1 MDMAKIPKNLSDTA
15 MFGDY
20 KETLTFE
27 NENYAEETATPQP
40 VRGIQ
45 KDNKNYAN
53 EFFTPEL
60 QEKVGKALLE
70 LKVKLY
76 KEGIVDFD
84 IKVTTQDKQIILT
97 GVPSK
102 AEKKKA
108 K

>member
-1 MDMAKIPKNLSDTA
+1 MAKIPKNLSDTA

-20 KETLTFE
+20 KENITFE
-27 NENYAEETATPQP
+27 NDNFVEEETTILPN
-40 VRGIQ
+40 RGI
-45 KDNKNYAN
+45 KKESKSYTS

-76 KEGIVDFD
+76 NEGIVDFE
-84 IKVTTQDKQIILT
+84 IKVTTQDKQIVLT
-97 GVPSK
+97 AVPSK

-108 K
+108 R